1 MTLPEQNDSL
11 TTSYQDAPDE
21 HAFSALSHLS
31 AAQLD
36 ELAEKLT
43 PRISAILA
51 RQVNQRRYGA

>member
-11 TTSYQDAPDE
+11 TSSYHNAPDE

>member
-11 TTSYQDAPDE
+11 TTSYQNAPDE

-31 AAQLD
+31 AVQLD